1 LHPGYNE
8 SVKLYLFCQRLVGS
22 SEDIETGASTPDS
35 KMTKHIAKSFRASL
49 ERLESG
55 VRWVIIRV
63 PLDVP
68 RIWGTRARLKVRGEI
83 NGFPFRTSLFPTG
96 NGRHMMLVNK
106 QMQAG
111 ANAAPGSVAQFRLE
125 PDTGPRIAIVPAE
138 LKRAFGGD
146 RLLRRWF
153 ARLNYS
159 ARKEIADWITQVKSA
174 GARDRRAQQIAERLL
189 ATMEA
194 EQELPPILQV
204 AFARNTRARE
214 GWDRMSLSRRR
225 MHLFGI
231 FYYRSPEARARRVAK
246 LIQDA
251 EGLAEKKLR

>member
-1 LHPGYNE
+1 MP
-8 SVKLYLFCQRLVGS
+8 K
-22 SEDIETGASTPDS
+22 P
-35 KMTKHIAKSFRASL
+35 MAKSFRATL

-55 VRWVIIRV
+55 LKWVIIVV

-68 RIWGTRARLKVRGEI
+68 RVWGARGRLKVKGEI

-96 NGRHMMLVNK
+96 KGRHMMLVNK
-106 QMQAG
+106 KIQAG
-111 ANAAPGSVAQFRLE
+111 AKAVHGSVAQFRLE
-125 PDTGPRIAIVPAE
+125 PDTEPRIAIVPAE

-146 RLLRRWF
+146 RILRRWF
-153 ARLNYS
+153 DRLNYS
-159 ARKEIADWITQVKSA
+159 TRKEIADWITQVKST
-174 GARDRRAQQIAERLL
+174 GARERRSLQIAERLL

-194 EQELPPILQV
+194 ERELPPILQV
-204 AFARNTRARE
+204 AFARNSRARE

-231 FYYRSPEARARRVAK
+231 FYYRSPEARARRLAK
-246 LIQDA
+246 TIQDA